1 MKLNSANIEGK
12 FYLNA
17 FPKAGLH
24 LLDLMVRP
32 IAMPM
37 PYDPTW
43 HTPWAGIY
51 RGSPFVLALQ
61 KPNQVTLKLSRVQPG
76 HFLKGHMGYK
86 DFVVDFMFWS
96 GITHY
101 FIYRDLRDVAVSQTY
116 HIMAEE
122 QMVFVHQGRDQ
133 FMELGGFDEILEA
146 VIVGLDEY
154 VGIWRRWEE
163 FDPWLYEGWIHA
175 IRFEDAINKPL
186 EVATKMINH
195 FFSRMEELLGIP
207 DRTRQVTDEQVEEI
221 AMEMVATG
229 LRKKIS
235 PTFRKGLIGE
245 WRTHF
250 KDHHK
255 DLFKQTDE
263 NDKLVEL
270 GYEKDKDW

>member
-1 MKLNSANIEGK
+1 MYK
-12 FYLNA
+12 
-17 FPKAGLH
+17 
-24 LLDLMVRP
+24 
-32 IAMPM
+32 
-37 PYDPTW
+37 
-43 HTPWAGIY
+43 
-51 RGSPFVLALQ
+51 GSSFVLSLQ
-61 KPNQVTLKLSRVQPG
+61 RPNQITLKLSRVQPG

-86 DFVVDFMFWS
+86 DFVVDYMFWG

-101 FIYRDLRDVAVSQTY
+101 FMYRDLRDVAVSQTY
-116 HIMAEE
+116 HIMADE
-122 QMVFVHQGRDQ
+122 QMVFVHPGRDQ

-163 FDPWLYEGWIHA
+163 FDPWLYEAWIHP

-186 EVATKMINH
+186 EVSIKMLNH

-250 KDHHK
+250 KDYHK
-255 DLFKQTDE
+255 DLFKQHDE
-263 NDKLVEL
+263 EGRLIEL

>member
-37 PYDPTW
+37 PYDPAW
-43 HTPWAGIY
+43 HTPWAGMY
-51 RGSPFVLALQ
+51 KGSSFVLSLQ
-61 KPNQVTLKLSRVQPG
+61 RPNQITLKLSRVQPG

-86 DFVVDFMFWS
+86 DFVVDYMFWG

-101 FIYRDLRDVAVSQTY
+101 FMYRDLRDVAVSQTY
-116 HIMAEE
+116 HIMADE
-122 QMVFVHQGRDQ
+122 QMVFVHPGRDQ

-163 FDPWLYEGWIHA
+163 FDPWLYEAWIHP

-186 EVATKMINH
+186 EVSIKMLNH

-250 KDHHK
+250 KDYHK
-255 DLFKQTDE
+255 DLFKQHDE
-263 NDKLVEL
+263 EGRLIEL